1 MITNIKLLEIQKY
14 IFYQVSRCE
23 AGAALYT
30 MCDQVGSSEVMRGLH
45 VSVCTMTATIVD
57 HVTLSLV
64 LTSYLLLSCLYVKSP
79 LLTD

>member
-1 MITNIKLLEIQKY
+1 M
-14 IFYQVSRCE
+14 
-23 AGAALYT
+23 YT